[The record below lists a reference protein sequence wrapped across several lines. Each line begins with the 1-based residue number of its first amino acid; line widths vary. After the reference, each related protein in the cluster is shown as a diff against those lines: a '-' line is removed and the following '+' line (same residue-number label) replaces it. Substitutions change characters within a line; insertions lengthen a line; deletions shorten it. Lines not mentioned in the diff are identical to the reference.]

1 MSRLNRR
8 RIPGIGKKPLITA
21 GLCIAAAIIAGIW
34 GFSGSGTDVPAEQPV
49 AVEIPAEPVQE
60 EPKGPVVE
68 VVAASVSGGQTAST
82 ILSAWLGAAEI
93 HSFAEACKPV
103 FDIARIR
110 AGQPYR
116 AHTEDGAL
124 TRLEYEI
131 DNDKYLVVDVTP
143 ATEDSAKGYV
153 AQLHDIHYDMETVSV
168 SGTITSNLF
177 EAVEKTGE
185 NAALAI
191 TLADIFGWEVDFIR
205 DLREGDSFSAVVEKR
220 FRDGEFKGYRQVLAA
235 TFTNQGTRHEGYR
248 MEDEHGVVQYYNAE
262 GGNLRRAFLK
272 APLSFTRISSKFSP
286 NRLHPVLKT
295 YRPHHGVDY
304 AAPTGTPVLAIGDGT
319 VTKVASDHAAGKY
332 VMLRHTNGYESGY
345 LHFSKFAKGM
355 KVGKRVRQ
363 GEVIGYV
370 GATGYATGPHLDFRM
385 KKNGTYVNP
394 TKVISPRSEP
404 VSKKKMEEFT
414 KLVEAMRPKLEAG
427 TVATAAE
434 SVPNTVN

>member
-1 MSRLNRR
+1 M
-8 RIPGIGKKPLITA
+8 
-21 GLCIAAAIIAGIW
+21 
-34 GFSGSGTDVPAEQPV
+34 PAEQPV
-49 AVEIPAEPVQE
+49 AMEKSAAPVPE
-60 EPKGPVVE
+60 EPKGPLLE
-68 VVAASVSGGQTAST
+68 VVAASVNNGQTAST
-82 ILSAWLGAAEI
+82 ILSDWLGTSDI
-93 HSFAEACKPV
+93 HNLAEACKPV
-103 FDIARIR
+103 FDLCRIR

-116 AHTEDGAL
+116 VHTEDGAL
-124 TRLEYEI
+124 TRWEYEI
-131 DNDKYLVVDVTP
+131 DNDKFLVVDI
-143 ATEDSAKGYV
+143 AADAENGSKSYV
-153 AQLHDIHYDMETVSV
+153 PQVHDIHYDMETVSV
-168 SGTITSNLF
+168 SGIINSNLF

-205 DLREGDSFSAVVEKR
+205 DLRQGDSFSAVVEKR
-220 FRDGEFKGYRQVLAA
+220 FRDGEFKGYRRVLAA
-235 TFTNQGTRHEGYR
+235 SFTNQGTRHEGYR

-272 APLSFTRISSKFSP
+272 APLSFTRISSNFSHS
-286 NRLHPVLKT
+286 RLHPVLKT

-345 LHFSKFAKGM
+345 LHFSSFAKGM

-385 KKNGTYVNP
+385 KKNGAYVNP

-404 VSKKKMEEFT
+404 VSKKKMEEFA
-414 KLVEAMRPKLEAG
+414 KLVEAMRLKLDAETVAAG
-427 TVATAAE
+427 TET
-434 SVPNTVN
+434 VPNNVN